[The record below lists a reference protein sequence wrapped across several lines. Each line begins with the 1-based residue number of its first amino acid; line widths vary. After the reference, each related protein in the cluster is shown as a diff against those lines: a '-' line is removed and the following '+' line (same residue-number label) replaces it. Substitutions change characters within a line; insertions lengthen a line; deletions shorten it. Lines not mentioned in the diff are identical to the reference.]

1 MNRHNVIRLDIQSF
15 LFQKSYLNIFIDKIQ
30 EFVIRDLETEYGKC
44 FVQDQY
50 GLPGV
55 LRQIYAQTQKGFIF
69 IIDEWD
75 CVFRFA
81 KNETEIQ
88 RAYLNFL
95 RGLFKG
101 AEYVELAYMTG
112 ILPIKKYGD
121 HSAINIFN
129 EYSMIEPRDLGTYFG
144 FTKEEVWE
152 ECQKHGVD
160 YEEMKR
166 WYDGYQLDTL
176 SVYNPKSVVNFLYSI
191 TSGVR
196 VHIQCGFQ

>member
-1 MNRHNVIRLDIQSF
+1 M
-15 LFQKSYLNIFIDKIQ
+15 
-30 EFVIRDLETEYGKC
+30 
-44 FVQDQY
+44 
-50 GLPGV
+50 
-55 LRQIYAQTQKGFIF
+55 
-69 IIDEWD
+69 
-75 CVFRFA
+75 FRFA

-152 ECQKHGVD
+152 ECQKHGID

-191 TSGVR
+191 SSGVR